1 VREAVVIRGHTA
13 PAVKSWNKAWL
24 LVAARSVVVFAA
36 YYAAGRLGM
45 ALHFNGTNISPV
57 WPPSGIAVGALLV
70 IGMRYWP
77 VLLGAAFLSE
87 VTGGLPPTVAG
98 ALAAGNTLEYVLAAA
113 FLRRAH
119 LDMRLH
125 SVRDIAM
132 LGVAA
137 AFAPMIAATIGVA
150 SLVGGGIIAA
160 SSAHKIWTI
169 YLIGDCV
176 GILTFAP
183 PILVWLRNKWS
194 FTLSRRE
201 VFEALALGACAV
213 GVTSVV
219 FLGGVTAAYLMFPLA
234 IWAAVRFGQPGT
246 TLTVLVINAIAIWGT
261 VHGTSPFSELI
272 RVDLLADLEKFLGS
286 YTLTSLALAAAFG
299 GRWDAESALL
309 EHAKQVEAANRELEA
324 FTYTIA
330 HDLRAPLRALDG
342 YADALKEDLGDDLSP
357 DIEHSLNLIAANAG
371 QMGKQIDALLN
382 FSRLGTRVLKRQKLQ
397 PATIAQEVYA
407 RLAPSVSGRN
417 VEFNLADLPPCS
429 ADPTLLIS
437 VFQNLLENALKFSS
451 KRDVS
456 KIDVGW
462 LPQFG
467 SPETTVYYVRDNGAG
482 FEMEYSDRL
491 FGVFARLHKQDQFPG
506 TGAGLAIA
514 KRIVARHGG
523 RIWAWAELD
532 RGATFFFTL
541 PG

>member
-1 VREAVVIRGHTA
+1 MVVRGHAA
-13 PAVKSWNKAWL
+13 PAPALKWSKTWP
-24 LVAARSVVVFAA
+24 LVAARSIALFAA

-45 ALHFNGTNISPV
+45 ALHFTGTNISPV

-70 IGMRYWP
+70 IGIRYWP

-87 VTGGLPPTVAG
+87 IAGGLPPALAG

-113 FLRRAH
+113 FLRRAQ
-119 LDMRLH
+119 LDLRLH

-137 AFAPMIAATIGVA
+137 AFAPIIAASVGVA
-150 SLVGGGIIAA
+150 SLVAGGLIPA
-160 SSAHKIWTI
+160 SAAHKIWTI

-176 GILTFAP
+176 GILVFAP
-183 PILVWLRNKWS
+183 PILVWLRARWTVS
-194 FTLSRRE
+194 LSRGE
-201 VFEALALGACAV
+201 FFEALGLGVCAV

-219 FLGGVTAAYLMFPLA
+219 FLGGVPAAYLMFPLA

-246 TLTVLVINAIAIWGT
+246 TLTVLVINGIAIWGT
-261 VHGTSPFSELI
+261 VHGTSPFSEMI
-272 RVDLLADLEKFLGS
+272 RVDVLADLEKFLGS

-342 YADALKEDLGDDLSP
+342 YADVLKEDLGEDLSP
-357 DIEHSLNLIAANAG
+357 DIERSLDRIAANAS

-407 RLAPSVSGRN
+407 RLAPSANGRA
-417 VEFNLADLPPCS
+417 VEFNLADLPACS

-456 KIDVGW
+456 RIDVGW
-462 LPQFG
+462 LPLFA
-467 SPETTVYYVRDNGAG
+467 SPETPVYYVRDNGAG
-482 FEMEYSDRL
+482 FEMQYSDRL

-514 KRIVARHGG
+514 KRIISRHGG

-532 RGATFFFTL
+532 RGASIFFTL
-541 PG
+541 P

>member
-1 VREAVVIRGHTA
+1 VVVRGHAA
-13 PAVKSWNKAWL
+13 PSPALKWSEAWP
-24 LVAARSVVVFAA
+24 LVAARSIAVFAG

-45 ALHFNGTNISPV
+45 ALHFTGTNISPV
-57 WPPSGIAVGALLV
+57 WPPSGIAVGSLLV
-70 IGMRYWP
+70 IGIRYWP

-87 VTGGLPPTVAG
+87 IAGGLPPALAG

-113 FLRRAH
+113 FLRRVR

-137 AFAPMIAATIGVA
+137 AFAPIVAATVGVG
-150 SLVGGGIIAA
+150 SLVAGGLIVA
-160 SSAHKIWTI
+160 SSAQKIWTI

-176 GILTFAP
+176 GILVFAP
-183 PILVWLRNKWS
+183 PILVWLRNRWS
-194 FTLSRRE
+194 FSLSRRE
-201 VFEALALGACAV
+201 FFEALALGACAV
-213 GVTSVV
+213 GVTSMV
-219 FLGGVTAAYLMFPLA
+219 FLGGVPAAYLMFPLA

-246 TLTVLVINAIAIWGT
+246 TLTVLVVNGIAIWGT
-261 VHGTSPFSELI
+261 VHGTSPFSEMI

-299 GRWDAESALL
+299 GRWDAEGALV
-309 EHAKQVEAANRELEA
+309 EHAKKIEAANRELEA

-357 DIEHSLNLIAANAG
+357 DIERSLDRIAANAS

-397 PATIAQEVYA
+397 PATVAQEVYA
-407 RLAPSVSGRN
+407 RLAPSASGRT
-417 VEFNLADLPPCS
+417 VEFNLADLPACS
-429 ADPTLLIS
+429 ADPTLLVSI
-437 VFQNLLENALKFSS
+437 FQNLLENALKFSS

-456 KIDVGW
+456 KVDVGW
-462 LPQFG
+462 LPLFAA
-467 SPETTVYYVRDNGAG
+467 PETPVYYVRDNGTG
-482 FEMEYSDRL
+482 FEMQYSDRL

-514 KRIVARHGG
+514 KRIVTRHGG